1 MRILYIGS
9 DDIFTR
15 HELGFIAALSAISNI
30 EVVHLATKIGVEQI
44 KIGSDNGTWRIILYH
59 VPCKS
64 ILHINSC
71 KEPIKRVIDL
81 EEYDVV
87 FTTPRL
93 PMVIAK
99 LLSRDQTLILR
110 LWSIRAAK
118 LKDNLSFGAYED
130 IPLHV
135 PSILANFSYILLSS
149 YAIATDHHTY
159 TYARKIYT
167 ILANKLIKSYPP
179 YGFFAEEYNQYE
191 GAIDNR
197 TLEMIDHGEYVLS
210 FTILGKKGP
219 YLKFE
224 AKPHAEI
231 LYTLAKKLDLP
242 VIIAGSTY
250 EEWKQV
256 FPNIRLPKSLHIIG
270 KGFRDNF
277 IAKLYEKARLIIVP
291 ITNRSVS
298 NRLLEALFY
307 GKPIITTET
316 VRSLYPELTHG
327 EHVYIS
333 TWKNIPSA
341 ALKLVR
347 NDQILEMLRKGAKQ
361 AYVSFFS
368 AYRNTKTIKRLL
380 YKVSMK

>member
-9 DDIFTR
+9 DDIFSR

-30 EVVHLATKIGVEQI
+30 EIVHLGNKVDVEQI
-44 KIGSDNGTWRIILYH
+44 KIGSDNGIWKIILYH

-64 ILHINSC
+64 VLHINSC
-71 KEPIKRVIDL
+71 RESIKRLIDL
-81 EEYDVV
+81 EEYDVI

-93 PMVIAK
+93 PIVIAK

-130 IPLHV
+130 IPLYV

-159 TYARKIYT
+159 IYAWKIYR
-167 ILANKLIKSYPP
+167 ILANKMIKSYPP
-179 YGFFAEEYNQYE
+179 YGFIAEGYNQYE

-197 TLEMIDHGEYVLS
+197 TLEAIDHSEYVLS
-210 FTILGKKGP
+210 FTILGKKDP

-256 FPNIRLPKSLHIIG
+256 FPNIRPPKNLHIIG
-270 KGFRDNF
+270 KGFRDNI
-277 IAKLYEKARLIIVP
+277 IAKLYEKARLIIMP
-291 ITNRSVS
+291 ITNRSIS

-307 GKPIITTET
+307 GKPIVTTT
-316 VRSLYPELTHG
+316 YAKYLHPELIHG
-327 EHVYIS
+327 QHIYVS
-333 TWKNIPSA
+333 NNIVQDVKKL
-341 ALKLVR
+341 LKLEEVLKA
-347 NDQILEMLRKGAKQ
+347 LEQGAKE
-361 AYVSFFS
+361 AYTMFFS
-368 AYRNTKTIKRLL
+368 TKHNLKVLRSILTLKR
-380 YKVSMK
+380 SS